1 MCADVTRLSS
11 RTERA
16 SQAVTQNMFPVANLG
31 QDQLLS
37 CQMVGTEEGTFTK
50 VSVTWEKAG
59 MRGFVYRYLLGG
71 PNLENQ
77 NPEFSGRTQLFPEA
91 LQNGN
96 ASLLLRSVR
105 AEDEGVYTCTTDS
118 SKGGGKVNIQLKTA
132 GTEPEPDDC

>member
-1 MCADVTRLSS
+1 
-11 RTERA
+11 
-16 SQAVTQNMFPVANLG
+16 MFPVANLG

-37 CQMVGTEEGTFTK
+37 CQMVDTEESTFTK

-59 MRGFVYRYLLGG
+59 MRGFVYRYLFGG

-77 NPEFSGRTQLFPEA
+77 NPEFRGRTQLFPEA

-132 GTEPEPDDC
+132 GTEPGPDDC